1 MKTSY
6 CLSSCN
12 TFNYAFSF
20 TNWKKMNGAAW
31 SLYRKKKQ
39 PRWLKKNC
47 IIENIMPILL
57 ESFNQTFLLIMTQ
70 FFNLFFSIP
79 DCGFT
84 NCKKMNG
91 LNDHFLSII
100 ITFATLWFPILES
113 WPLPWMES
121 IFWNFQVS
129 TTMHVSVHY
138 ISYKTIQSSLN
149 CVLFSSVEQLILQ

>member
-1 MKTSY
+1 MKTSN

-12 TFNYAFSF
+12 TFNYALALLIGRK
-20 TNWKKMNGAAW
+20 WMELGVCIEKK
-31 SLYRKKKQ
+31 

-70 FFNLFFSIP
+70 FFNFFFSIP
-79 DCGFT
+79 DYGFT

>member
-1 MKTSY
+1 
-6 CLSSCN
+6 
-12 TFNYAFSF
+12 
-20 TNWKKMNGAAW
+20 MNGAW
-31 SLYRKKKQ
+31 SLNRKKQ
-39 PRWLKKNC
+39 PRWLKMNW

-70 FFNLFFSIP
+70 FFNFFSIP

-91 LNDHFLSII
+91 LNGHFLSI